1 MKQKIQIPNIAKLL
15 SEKSNVSQDT
25 CETFIKT
32 LLETITEEMTRNDE
46 IKINGLGAFK
56 SVIVSERESVDVT
69 TGERITIPSFKKLTF
84 MPDENAKRK
93 ANMATTTEPEPHKES
108 EDGESKNVKENTS
121 SLTVDPT
128 PNATTE
134 ATTKP
139 SKGVIMAHDISI
151 LLERIKTLNDQ
162 KYLKE
167 THTSEENDR
176 EDLSPNNEV
185 EYSTLSAI
193 ISAPEI
199 LDNARKRLTE
209 AKEKAA
215 KARMELQAA
224 ESNLYQAE
232 AKAKIAK
239 ENTIRAKE
247 TADDA
252 STEAHLFEEMIQN
265 IEQFKKNSETSE
277 SEEKT
282 NGELMQ
288 SIIAEAS
295 EESIDLHSQL
305 AAIFS
310 SATEEATTPKGT
322 DSNASTQATISPETT
337 AQDSTQKIE
346 QEEENE
352 NNRSTENSLQKTDIE
367 NHHDFYDNNT
377 GAVLN
382 NEIIQQQSSNT
393 ANTEDET
400 DGCSEETTNA
410 KSTIITE
417 ANNSEQ
423 TTTLSLEENHEQDD
437 SVQTISDVE
446 ATTNIEEDDN
456 EPAVE
461 VSPENSTIEIETEEE
476 VQAEE
481 AYNTKRDNRTTEK
494 QQQEAIQDDHAEQ
507 QSLTS
512 SKAENELDSSHNYHN
527 QTNTDG
533 TNNILVKKNRKN
545 LYIIIVSIVI
555 GIIGI
560 IAFFVLS
567 TQSDHVRTIDLTK
580 EQPNESIVKRD
591 ISQDANKKANTSTVK
606 SNQEKNIASKTK
618 EENKPA
624 FNQEKP
630 LNTAKKSGETNLR
643 REPKTHILTSGQ
655 SLTKIS
661 LLYYNTKDSV
671 AAIAKANHLKDIN
684 NVPIGT
690 KLIIP

>member
-69 TGERITIPSFKKLTF
+69 TGERITIPSFRKLTF

-93 ANMATTTEPEPHKES
+93 ANMATTTVSEPYKES
-108 EDGESKNVKENTS
+108 ENGDSKNIKENTP
-121 SLTVDPT
+121 SLTVDPK

-134 ATTKP
+134 TTTNP

-151 LLERIKTLNDQ
+151 LLERIKTLND
-162 KYLKE
+162 KKNLKDV
-167 THTSEENDR
+167 HTTGENDS

-265 IEQFKKNSETSE
+265 IEQFKKNSETSQ

-310 SATEEATTPKGT
+310 SATEEATMPKGT
-322 DSNASTQATISPETT
+322 DANASTQAIISPETNS
-337 AQDSTQKIE
+337 QDSTQKIE

-352 NNRSTENSLQKTDIE
+352 NNRSTENSPQKSDIE
-367 NHHDFYDNNT
+367 NHNAFFGNNT
-377 GAVLN
+377 AAVLHK
-382 NEIIQQQSSNT
+382 EITQQQSSNS
-393 ANTEDET
+393 AITEEET
-400 DGCSEETTNA
+400 EGSSEETKKA
-410 KSTIITE
+410 QSTIITE
-417 ANNSEQ
+417 ANNSEK
-423 TTTLSLEENHEQDD
+423 TIELSLEENHEKDNSQ
-437 SVQTISDVE
+437 QTISDVE
-446 ATTNIEEDDN
+446 ATKNVEEDEN
-456 EPAVE
+456 EPEVE
-461 VSPENSTIEIETEEE
+461 VSTENSTIEIETEED
-476 VQAEE
+476 VQTEE
-481 AYNTKRDNRTTEK
+481 ECNTKRDNRTTDK
-494 QQQEAIQDDHAEQ
+494 LQQEAIQDDYVEQ

-512 SKAENELDSSHNYHN
+512 PKAENELDSSRSYHN
-527 QTNTDG
+527 QTDTDG
-533 TNNILVKKNRKN
+533 TNNILVKRNRKN

-580 EQPNESIVKRD
+580 EQPNESIVKRN

-606 SNQEKNIASKTK
+606 SNKEKNTASKTK

-624 FNQEKP
+624 FNQDKP
-630 LNTAKKSGETNLR
+630 LNTAKKTGDTNLR